1 MAQTLASSV
10 SSGLERQIRQVLS
23 IVLILS
29 LPELIANA
37 GSQAEFTNVYS
48 AVLFA
53 LLTLTTFA
61 GFVSSWFFAT
71 GTIAFLLHG
80 LVAGLSVFLWPL
92 LLVDPSNFL
101 ADAKPWIWWT
111 LGIGILSFGLFVKW
125 WIAGHYLVLVSVGWS
140 FLIMSESGGLASAQS
155 AIQDG
160 VYLFLFGGSILGMI
174 NLVRRGA
181 KRADEANTQAIESAI
196 EQARIDA
203 VERER
208 QRLDALIHD
217 RVLNTLLVAGKAES
231 AEDQKG
237 AAQLAEN
244 AIQTLQEALVE
255 PRSTPSVTPLGLFR
269 ALRKAA
275 MQLLP
280 IIEVRTLGGG
290 SEEIPALE
298 AQAIT
303 QATLQAIDN
312 AARHSGATRFELVLD
327 SPAPGSLEIIV
338 KDNGSGFRA
347 DRLPKDRIGIRTSV
361 IGRMEAIGGQAKI
374 NTAPGS
380 GTEIIL
386 RWSK

>member
-10 SSGLERQIRQVLS
+10 SSGLERQIRRVLS
-23 IVLILS
+23 VALALS
-29 LPELIANA
+29 LPEIVVNASSQSAFTNSYSLALLVVLIAA
-37 GSQAEFTNVYS
+37 
-48 AVLFA
+48 
-53 LLTLTTFA
+53 
-61 GFVSSWFFAT
+61 
-71 GTIAFLLHG
+71 TIATVFTSWLSAAGKSMFLIHG
-80 LVAGLSVFLWPL
+80 IVAGLSVFLWPL
-92 LLVDPSNFL
+92 LLVDPNSFQTG
-101 ADAKPWIWWT
+101 AKPWIWWT

-125 WIAGHYLVLVSVGWS
+125 WIAGHYLVLVSAAWF
-140 FLIMSESGGLASAQS
+140 FLMINSSGGTASSQS
-155 AIQDG
+155 AIQDS

-181 KRADEANTQAIESAI
+181 KRADEANTKAIESAT

-231 AEDQKG
+231 KSDQRG
-237 AAQLAEN
+237 AAQLAQN
-244 AIQTLQEALVE
+244 AIQSLQEALVE

-280 IIEVRTLGGG
+280 VIEVRTLGGG

-338 KDNGSGFRA
+338 RDDGSGFRLEK
-347 DRLPKDRIGIRTSV
+347 LPKDRIGIRTSV
-361 IGRMEAIGGQAKI
+361 IGRMEAIGGQAIIK
-374 NTAPGS
+374 TSPGS

>member
-1 MAQTLASSV
+1 MSQTLASSV
-10 SSGLERQIRQVLS
+10 SSGLERQIRRVLS
-23 IVLILS
+23 LVLALS
-29 LPELIANA
+29 LPEIVVNA
-37 GSQAEFTNVYS
+37 SSQSAFTNNYS
-48 AVLFA
+48 LVLLA
-53 LLTLTTFA
+53 LLTA
-61 GFVSSWFFAT
+61 A
-71 GTIAFLLHG
+71 TIATVFTSWLFAAGKSMFLVHG
-80 LVAGLSVFLWPL
+80 IVAGLSVLIWPL
-92 LLVDPSNFL
+92 LLVDPSSFQTG
-101 ADAKPWIWWT
+101 AKPWIWWT

-125 WIAGHYLVLVSVGWS
+125 WIAGHYLVLVSAAWF
-140 FLIMSESGGLASAQS
+140 FLMTNASAGAASIQS
-155 AIQDG
+155 AIQDS

-181 KRADEANTQAIESAI
+181 KRADEANTKAIESAT

-231 AEDQKG
+231 KSDQRG
-237 AAQLAEN
+237 AAQLAQN
-244 AIQTLQEALVE
+244 AIQSLQEALVE

-280 IIEVRTLGGG
+280 VIEVRTLGGG
-290 SEEIPALE
+290 SEEIPAME
-298 AQAIT
+298 AQALT

-327 SPAPGSLEIIV
+327 SPAPGSLEIV
-338 KDNGSGFRA
+338 VRDDGSGFRLEK
-347 DRLPKDRIGIRTSV
+347 LPKDRIGIRTSV
-361 IGRMEAIGGQAKI
+361 IGRMEAIGGQAIIK
-374 NTAPGS
+374 TSPGS

>member
-10 SSGLERQIRQVLS
+10 SSGLERQIRRVLS
-23 IVLILS
+23 VVLALS
-29 LPELIANA
+29 LPEIVVNASSQSAFTNSYSLALLVVLIAA
-37 GSQAEFTNVYS
+37 
-48 AVLFA
+48 
-53 LLTLTTFA
+53 
-61 GFVSSWFFAT
+61 
-71 GTIAFLLHG
+71 TIATVFTSWLSAAGKSMFLIHG
-80 LVAGLSVFLWPL
+80 IVAGLSVFLWPL
-92 LLVDPSNFL
+92 LLVDPNSFQTG
-101 ADAKPWIWWT
+101 AKPWIWWT

-125 WIAGHYLVLVSVGWS
+125 WIAGHYLVLVSAAWF
-140 FLIMSESGGLASAQS
+140 FLMINSSGGTASSQS
-155 AIQDG
+155 AIQDS

-181 KRADEANTQAIESAI
+181 KRADEANTKAIESAT

-231 AEDQKG
+231 KSDQRG
-237 AAQLAEN
+237 AAQLAQN
-244 AIQTLQEALVE
+244 AIQSLQEALVE

-280 IIEVRTLGGG
+280 VIEVRTLGGG

-338 KDNGSGFRA
+338 RDDGSGFRLEK
-347 DRLPKDRIGIRTSV
+347 LPKDRIGIRTSV
-361 IGRMEAIGGQAKI
+361 IGRMEAIGGQAIIK
-374 NTAPGS
+374 TSPGS

-386 RWSK
+386 RWSN

>member
-61 GFVSSWFFAT
+61 SFVSSWFFAT

>member
-10 SSGLERQIRQVLS
+10 SSGLERQIRRVLS
-23 IVLILS
+23 VVLALS
-29 LPELIANA
+29 LPEIVVNASSQSAFTNSYSLALLVVLIAA
-37 GSQAEFTNVYS
+37 
-48 AVLFA
+48 
-53 LLTLTTFA
+53 
-61 GFVSSWFFAT
+61 
-71 GTIAFLLHG
+71 TIATVFTSWLSAAGKSMFLIHG
-80 LVAGLSVFLWPL
+80 IVAGLSVFLWPL
-92 LLVDPSNFL
+92 LLVDPNSFQTG
-101 ADAKPWIWWT
+101 AKPWIWWT

-125 WIAGHYLVLVSVGWS
+125 WIAGHYLVLVSAGWS
-140 FLIMSESGGLASAQS
+140 FLILNDAGGAASIQS

-181 KRADEANTQAIESAI
+181 KRADEANTKAIESAT

-231 AEDQKG
+231 KSDQRG
-237 AAQLAEN
+237 AAQLAQN
-244 AIQTLQEALVE
+244 AIQSLQEALVE

-280 IIEVRTLGGG
+280 VIEVRTLGGG

-338 KDNGSGFRA
+338 RDDGSGFRLEK
-347 DRLPKDRIGIRTSV
+347 LPKDRIGIRTSV
-361 IGRMEAIGGQAKI
+361 IGRMEAIGGQAIIK
-374 NTAPGS
+374 TSPGS

>member
-10 SSGLERQIRQVLS
+10 SSGLERQIRRVLS
-23 IVLILS
+23 VMLALS
-29 LPELIANA
+29 LPEILVNASSQSAFTNNYSLILLALLIAATIATVFN
-37 GSQAEFTNVYS
+37 GW
-48 AVLFA
+48 L
-53 LLTLTTFA
+53 
-61 GFVSSWFFAT
+61 FAT
-71 GTIAFLLHG
+71 GNITFLLHG

-92 LLVDPSNFL
+92 LLVDSSNFQTG
-101 ADAKPWIWWT
+101 AKPWIWWT
-111 LGIGILSFGLFVKW
+111 IGIGILSFGLFVKW
-125 WIAGHYLVLVSVGWS
+125 WIAGHYLVLVSAGWS
-140 FLIMSESGGLASAQS
+140 FLIISEAGGAAGIQS

-181 KRADEANTQAIESAI
+181 KRADEASTQAIESAI

-217 RVLNTLLVAGKAES
+217 RVLNTLLVAGKAEG
-231 AEDQKG
+231 AADQKG
-237 AAQLAEN
+237 AAQLAQN

-280 IIEVRTLGGG
+280 VIEVRTLGGG

-338 KDNGSGFRA
+338 RDNGSGFRLEK
-347 DRLPKDRIGIRTSV
+347 LPKDRIGIRTSV
-361 IGRMEAIGGQAKI
+361 IGRMEAIGGEAQIK
-374 NTAPGS
+374 TAPGS
-380 GTEIIL
+380 GTEITL